1 MWNKRYAQKEYFYGK
16 QPNEF
21 FRKQL
26 LKFPPG
32 RILLP
37 AEGEG
42 RNAVFAALSGWDVVA
57 FDTSTE
63 AKKKAEKLAKENK
76 VQISYSII
84 SNEEAEF
91 EENTFD
97 IIALIFAH
105 HSNRHKNHQKF
116 LHFLKPGGQVILE
129 GFSKNQINNNTGGPP
144 VIELLFS
151 KEELQSDFVHL
162 REKKILELD
171 ILLNEG
177 AGHTGIAS
185 VIRLT
190 GRK

>member
-84 SNEEAEF
+84 SNE
-91 EENTFD
+91 
-97 IIALIFAH
+97 
-105 HSNRHKNHQKF
+105 
-116 LHFLKPGGQVILE
+116 
-129 GFSKNQINNNTGGPP
+129 
-144 VIELLFS
+144 
-151 KEELQSDFVHL
+151 
-162 REKKILELD
+162 
-171 ILLNEG
+171 
-177 AGHTGIAS
+177 
-185 VIRLT
+185 
-190 GRK
+190 

>member
-21 FRKQL
+21 FREQL
-26 LKFPPG
+26 LKLPPG

-42 RNAVFAALSGWDVVA
+42 RNAVFAALKGWEVFA

-63 AKKKAEKLAKENK
+63 AKKKAEKLAKEKKAKITYN
-76 VQISYSII
+76 VMSF
-84 SNEEAEF
+84 EEAEF
-91 EENTFD
+91 EENSFD
-97 IIALIFAH
+97 AIAFIFAH
-105 HSNRHKNHQKF
+105 NINRNRNHRK
-116 LHFLKPGGQVILE
+116 LLNFLKPGGFLILE

-144 VIELLFS
+144 VIDLLFS
-151 KEELQSDFVHL
+151 KEELQDDFAGL
-162 REKKILELD
+162 SEKKIWEED
-171 ILLNEG
+171 VFLNEG
-177 AGHTGIAS
+177 TNHAGTAS